1 MNAKPIIA
9 VGMSG
14 GIDSTMAACLLQKAG
29 HPVIGLTMS
38 IWDGSVPIAD
48 TGKSGCFGPGEARD
62 LDKARKNAD
71 RLGIPHHVIPL
82 AGDYRRGVLDY
93 FCSEYRCGRTPNPC
107 VVCNQQMKFGLLPE
121 RARQM
126 GLEFDLF
133 ATGHYVR
140 VQPNPGDGTL
150 CLLRGIDR
158 EKDQS
163 YFLARLTQAQLAG
176 LVFPLGN
183 YRKPEVVAMAIEAGF
198 DDLAQEPE
206 SQDFIESEDHSPL
219 FSEQDQAPGPIIDSD
234 GRELGRHRGIIHYT
248 IGQREGLG
256 VSSATRLYVK
266 ELRPETNT
274 VVLAPREQL
283 LSQAMLVDGMSWIAG
298 TPPAK
303 PTCQIQVRYRHRG
316 VDAHIE
322 QTATDTWKI
331 RFHEPQF
338 AVTPG
343 QAAVCYDG
351 EICLGGGWIVRA
363 LN

>member
-1 MNAKPIIA
+1 MSNPTIA

-14 GIDSTMAACLLQKAG
+14 GIDSTMAAWLLQQAG

-48 TGKSGCFGPGEARD
+48 NGKSGCFGPGEARD

-82 AGDYRRGVLDY
+82 AGDYRSGVLDY

-121 RARQM
+121 RARAM
-126 GLEFDLF
+126 GLQFDQF

-140 VQPNPGDGTL
+140 VRRDADSGTF
-150 CLLRGIDR
+150 CLWRGVDR

-163 YFLARLTQAQLAG
+163 YFLARLTQKQLAG

-183 YRKPEVVAMAIEAGF
+183 YRKPEIVALAIAAGF
-198 DDLAQEPE
+198 NDLADEPE
-206 SQDFIESEDHSPL
+206 SQDFIESDDHSPL
-219 FSEQDQAPGPIIDSD
+219 FSDRDQVPGPIIGPD
-234 GRELGRHRGIIHYT
+234 GNELGRHRGIIHYT

-256 VSSATRLYVK
+256 ISSSTRLYVK

-283 LSQAMLVDGMSWIAG
+283 LSKAMLVNNMSWIAG
-298 TPPAK
+298 TPPAN
-303 PTCQIQVRYRHRG
+303 PLCRVQLRYRHRG
-316 VDAHIE
+316 VDARIK
-322 QTATDTWKI
+322 QTDTDTWEI
-331 RFHEPQF
+331 LFDEPQF

-343 QAAVCYDG
+343 QAAVCYEG
-351 EICLGGGWIVRA
+351 EICLGGGWIDRA
-363 LN
+363 LD